1 MRERLD
7 KLAESLLQP
16 INPSLIIVL
25 GLYTILWGLW
35 VVNPF
40 WTVFTQAGLY
50 SALAMSGGEYIW
62 GGLVLAAGV
71 LITRG
76 AVKPSYD
83 NLILGSGVG
92 FLTWL
97 VVGIFYILGD
107 WASTGGITA
116 IAFSVYCLLIYLN
129 IKVNK
134 TYFKAKTRRY
144 LALRKQ

>member
-1 MRERLD
+1 MTRREN
-7 KLAESLLQP
+7 LAENLLQP

-25 GLYTILWGLW
+25 GIYTILWGLW

-40 WTVFTQAGLY
+40 WTVFTHSPLY
-50 SALAMSGGEYIW
+50 SVLSIGGEYVW
-62 GGLVLAAGV
+62 GGIVLASGL

-76 AVKPSYD
+76 ATKPSYL
-83 NLILGSGVG
+83 NLILGSAVG

-97 VVGIFYILGD
+97 TIGIFYLLGD

-116 IAFSVYCLLIYLN
+116 LTFATYSLLVYLN

-134 TYFKAKTRRY
+134 TYFIAKVGKG
-144 LALRKQ
+144 LR